1 MQFGG
6 KQYSK
11 ERLFDIASRCIVKLV
26 AKEISED
33 EAKLWCQ
40 NQLQQ

>member
-6 KQYSK
+6 KQYNK

-26 AKEISED
+26 AREISED